1 MSNKLRE
8 KMGKTAMGQK
18 YIFMNM
24 EKMYRGLFEPVGSF
38 AGYRK
43 VQLSISVNPRSN
55 SSVVMRRRP
64 AICSSSI
71 WT

>member
-1 MSNKLRE
+1 
-8 KMGKTAMGQK
+8 MGKTAMSRK

-24 EKMYRGLFEPVGSF
+24 KKKMYRGLFEPVGSF

-43 VQLSISVNPRSN
+43 AQLSISLNPRSN

-71 WT
+71 RT

>member
-1 MSNKLRE
+1 
-8 KMGKTAMGQK
+8 MGKTAMGQK

-43 VQLSISVNPRSN
+43 VQLSISLNPRSN

>member
-43 VQLSISVNPRSN
+43 VQLSISLNP
-55 SSVVMRRRP
+55 SVVMRRRP